1 MKITFGGCFAAA
13 GLKSGL
19 TAARLLAVRSPLF
32 IPMEKGLIMS
42 SRFGESRTDNA
53 VRCHRKGKRRRDKLA
68 ISESQI
74 QAYLIA
80 RDVLRHLQQASS
92 AQSRPA
98 ADPQDGSAYRHPSP
112 KPGGAGGIDPLAEGA

>member
-1 MKITFGGCFAAA
+1 MT
-13 GLKSGL
+13 GLKSGI
-19 TAARLLAVRSPLF
+19 TAAKLSVARSPSF
-32 IPMEKGLIMS
+32 IPPEKGLIMS
-42 SRFGESRTDNA
+42 SRFGDSRSDNA
-53 VRCHRKGKRRRDKLA
+53 VRCHSKGKRRRGKLA

-92 AQSRPA
+92 AQSRQA
-98 ADPQDGSAYRHPSP
+98 GDQDAGSGYPNPSP